1 MNSFLGNFYRHL
13 AIFFW
18 SHCTNSLLNC
28 PQVVGHGPRS
38 DLIITPLDLQYFG
51 RYTCKAVN
59 PHGEAFFEI
68 DLKEAREPSF
78 VQQVRLFEAN
88 FILIKTN
95 EGWKFF
101 VDTSVH
107 LTPSFYLCL
116 LSSWFMQLY
125 LGNICIT
132 DSKLEKCR

>member
-1 MNSFLGNFYRHL
+1 MNSFLGKFYRHL

-28 PQVVGHGPRS
+28 PKVVGHGPRS

-68 DLKEAREPSF
+68 DLSQTNYDGSITLELSPHEFPQDETLVIDMLQEIRAFLVRETTAQAPG
-78 VQQVRLFEAN
+78 A
-88 FILIKTN
+88 
-95 EGWKFF
+95 G
-101 VDTSVH
+101 
-107 LTPSFYLCL
+107 
-116 LSSWFMQLY
+116 
-125 LGNICIT
+125 
-132 DSKLEKCR
+132 LEMPG